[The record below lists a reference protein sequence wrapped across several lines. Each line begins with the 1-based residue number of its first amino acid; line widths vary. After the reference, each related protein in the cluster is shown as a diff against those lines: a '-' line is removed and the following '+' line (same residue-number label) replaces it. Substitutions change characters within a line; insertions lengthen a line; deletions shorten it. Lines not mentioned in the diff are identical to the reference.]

1 MVNRLGDK
9 YEEFAVRISDI
20 IAQAED
26 LRHMMHCV
34 NAANEVDDE
43 ELPWYKLEDSV
54 TSLGSALA
62 ATVAYM
68 DCYKKES
75 RKGVDDGERV

>member
-1 MVNRLGDK
+1 MASRLGDK
-9 YEEFAVRISDI
+9 YEEFAVKISEI
-20 IAQAED
+20 IGQVED
-26 LRHMMHCV
+26 LRSMMHLV

-43 ELPWYKLEDSV
+43 ELPWYKLEDSL

-68 DCYKKES
+68 HSYKEDAKEDPS
-75 RKGVDDGERV
+75 KK

>member
-1 MVNRLGDK
+1 MSSRLGDK
-9 YEEFAVRISDI
+9 YEEFAVKISEI
-20 IAQAED
+20 ICQVED
-26 LRHMMHCV
+26 LRSMMHLV
-34 NAANEVDDE
+34 NAAHEVDDE

-68 DCYKKES
+68 HSYKEEAKKGES
-75 RKGVDDGERV
+75 DD